1 VIIGRNTS
9 RLRDFA
15 GAVLVI
21 GLQRETGEAIVIAVM
36 LALVVVNRL
45 FGECQGRTQG
55 KVHRCGSDDVLA
67 DHIDWIDVDGF
78 VL

>member
-1 VIIGRNTS
+1 
-9 RLRDFA
+9 
-15 GAVLVI
+15 
-21 GLQRETGEAIVIAVM
+21 
-36 LALVVVNRL
+36 VVVNRL